1 MVEVKEQLDKLLGKD
16 KRVLPPPPPPP
27 PPDISWKLRFFSL
40 NNIKIFQACVIRRRI
55 TFTYVGGR

>member
-1 MVEVKEQLDKLLGKD
+1 MVEVKEQLDKLLGKYT
-16 KRVLPPPPPPP
+16 RVWYTSP